1 MTDNLREY
9 TVDIN
14 YKNRHITLIDTF
26 IDDDITD
33 EIKKGV

>member
-1 MTDNLREY
+1 MIDNLREY
-9 TVDIN
+9 TVDI
-14 YKNRHITLIDTF
+14 KLQNRHITTV